1 MNTDTTGADVEAV
14 TMSDILQLNNMTWD
28 RPRSTDELMSF
39 ITRRESALSN
49 SDDE

>member
-1 MNTDTTGADVEAV
+1 MNTDTTVADVEAV

-39 ITRRESALSN
+39 ITRRETALSD